1 MSSFES
7 ESTFWETDNE
17 QSILQENLIPQ
28 IAKIINNLINFN
40 EEDDEY
46 IIKVM
51 EQSNLKFHSNY
62 LPNISLED
70 YITRIK
76 KYSQIDDAT
85 LISALIYIDRLI
97 KKGIFISQYNIY
109 RIFLACVFISNK
121 LLEDKRY
128 KINEFSI
135 IGGVSKEELFNLEY
149 EFVTLIDFNL
159 NIDEKEFYKYQ
170 DYLNNKILI
179 KKLDG
184 LIE

>member
-1 MSSFES
+1 M
-7 ESTFWETDNE
+7 T
-17 QSILQENLIPQ
+17 
-28 IAKIINNLINFN
+28 
-40 EEDDEY
+40 
-46 IIKVM
+46 
-51 EQSNLKFHSNY
+51 
-62 LPNISLED
+62 
-70 YITRIK
+70 
-76 KYSQIDDAT
+76 
-85 LISALIYIDRLI
+85 
-97 KKGIFISQYNIY
+97 
-109 RIFLACVFISNK
+109 CVFISNK

-149 EFVTLIDFNL
+149 EFVSLIDFNL

>member
-70 YITRIK
+70 YIIRIK

-97 KKGIFISQYNIY
+97 K
-109 RIFLACVFISNK
+109 
-121 LLEDKRY
+121 
-128 KINEFSI
+128 
-135 IGGVSKEELFNLEY
+135 EY
-149 EFVTLIDFNL
+149 F
-159 NIDEKEFYKYQ
+159 
-170 DYLNNKILI
+170 
-179 KKLDG
+179 
-184 LIE
+184 